1 MLGNSWNKMSSVS
14 VSQKVLN
21 RVKPAVPLKSKLENA
36 HNHLMQPISKLTQI
50 EKKLKSK
57 DSFILQKIV
66 NAQRT
71 HNVLYA
77 KGYAAELV
85 EIRKMHSMVSKA
97 RLSMEQID
105 LRLKTVSELGDVVVT
120 LSPCMSIIKD
130 LSMSLGGIM
139 PEMNG
144 VMQNLSSTLGDVM
157 NDTSL
162 NSSDAML
169 PSVNSNSDAA
179 NILQEVSQLIEGN
192 AKSNIPEIPNNLT
205 TPANKTMV
213 QI

>member
-1 MLGNSWNKMSSVS
+1 MLGNSWNKASSVS
-14 VSQKVLN
+14 ISQKVLN
-21 RVKPAVPLKSKLENA
+21 KVKPTAPLKSKLENV
-36 HNHLMQPISKLTQI
+36 HNHLIQPINKLVQI
-50 EKKLKSK
+50 ERKLKNK
-57 DSFILQKIV
+57 DDFILEKVV

-71 HNVLYA
+71 HNMLYA
-77 KGYAAELV
+77 KGYATELV
-85 EIRKMHSMVSKA
+85 EIRKMRSMVSKA

-144 VMQNLSSTLGDVM
+144 IMQNLSSTLGDVM
-157 NDTSL
+157 SGTSL
-162 NSSDAML
+162 NSPDSML
-169 PSVNSNSDAA
+169 TSGIDNSDAA

-192 AKSNIPEIPNNLT
+192 AKSNIPEIPTDLATPTNKNL
-205 TPANKTMV
+205 V